1 MGQAC
6 FTSFNGIC
14 AEKGI
19 HTQHRLQMQRAWG
32 DPYASDIRVPF
43 WNNRSMSCSDARD
56 AGRLV
61 RGRDSNISGNT
72 QYQAQRAIYPPLA

>member
-32 DPYASDIRVPF
+32 DPYVSDIRVPF
-43 WNNRSMSCSDARD
+43 WNNRSMSCSDQGGTNEHIAEARRFLGLNA
-56 AGRLV
+56 AG
-61 RGRDSNISGNT
+61 
-72 QYQAQRAIYPPLA
+72 PPS